1 MKNQKI
7 NYRLFRTLSYL
18 LVVVLC
24 LTSISLLIIK
34 NTKTS
39 NALQF
44 DNVYTHS
51 STPFSPT
58 QVYYEEVLGSSDY
71 RFVTINGLVL
81 ELQVGLSN
89 TSFYSVAPIVYYY
102 YGDPSSSTTYSSFV
116 PYFIYGDDTNPF
128 HYFNRGI
135 VIDAFSITI
144 LGMGNNTIKLT
155 FTTYAHVGI
164 NSPTAYYVGE
174 VDIVLDRSTSS
185 ANNALYQFLTTA
197 YPSTY
202 YYTMSSVPTRY
213 GAGTYE
219 QGYANG
225 QADAIAANKD
235 TWYNNGYNA
244 GINANLE
251 EELGPLLVDETIS
264 AIITAPVNFI
274 KQVFNFDL
282 FGFNVGGIF
291 FGIATIT
298 LLIVAFGIIKKVVK

>member
-1 MKNQKI
+1 M
-7 NYRLFRTLSYL
+7 
-18 LVVVLC
+18 
-24 LTSISLLIIK
+24 
-34 NTKTS
+34 
-39 NALQF
+39 
-44 DNVYTHS
+44 YTHS

-58 QVYYEEVLGSSDY
+58 RVYYEEVLDSSDY

-81 ELQVGLSN
+81 ELYVGLSN
-89 TSFYSVAPIVYYY
+89 SSSYSVAPIVYYY
-102 YGDPSSSTTYSSFV
+102 YGDPSTSTTYSSFEL
-116 PYFIYGDDTNPF
+116 YYIYGDDTNF
-128 HYFNRGI
+128 FRDFNMGV
-135 VIDAFSITI
+135 VIDGFSITI

-155 FTTYAHVGI
+155 FTTYAHIGI
-164 NSPTAYYVGE
+164 NSPTAHYASE
-174 VDIVLDRSTSS
+174 VNIVLDKSTSS

-197 YPSTY
+197 YPSY
-202 YYTMSSVPTRY
+202 YYWNLVSVPTQF

-219 QGYANG
+219 QGYAQG
-225 QADAIAANKD
+225 QADAIAANKE

-274 KQVFNFDL
+274 KQVFSFDL

-298 LLIVAFGIIKKVVK
+298 LLIAAFGIIKKVVK